1 MTKAKKDNLDE
12 KVAQKAQKIDKKK
25 SEFLIALKNKNGNIS
40 EACSATNVGRRTYYN
55 WLEDDET
62 FKQDAED
69 AQESLIDLAESKLV
83 ENIKDNDNTSIIFFL
98 KTKGKKRGYIEKQ
111 EIEHTKPFED
121 IDLHGI

>member
-1 MTKAKKDNLDE
+1 MDKTKKDTKDI
-12 KVAQKAQKIDKKK
+12 VQSVQKTDKKK
-25 SEFLIALKNKNGNIS
+25 KDFLVSLKSNNGNIS
-40 EACSATNVGRRTYYN
+40 ESCESTNIGRQTYYD
-55 WLEDDET
+55 WIEKDEV

-111 EIEHTKPFED
+111 EIDANIRP
-121 IDLHGI
+121 IDEIEFNGI